1 MSSMYS
7 SHAKSPSRRS
17 QAGACPRCGSLRVRM
32 VTEAVVLK
40 IRGTSYRFEDVPHE
54 RCTACGERVF
64 GIDASR
70 MFDGIVRGNRRT
82 RAA

>member
-1 MSSMYS
+1 MQN
-7 SHAKSPSRRS
+7 RRLD
-17 QAGACPRCGSLRVRM
+17 ARRRALVRPARCGSLRVRM